1 MLGGKKCN
9 QRIGAVRL
17 RYGVVPIPNRKE
29 VESQAPDHVFGQASM
44 THARLNAT
52 ADSFVFLFYG
62 QKSSMTK
69 NDAGARFFCGREM
82 TRH

>member
-1 MLGGKKCN
+1 MLGHKKCS
-9 QRIGAVRL
+9 QRIGTVRL
-17 RYGVVPIPNRKE
+17 RYGVVPLPKKKE
-29 VESQAPDHVFGQASM
+29 VDTQAPDHVFGQAGM

-62 QKSSMTK
+62 QKSSVTK
-69 NDAGARFFCGREM
+69 NDGGARVFCGCEM